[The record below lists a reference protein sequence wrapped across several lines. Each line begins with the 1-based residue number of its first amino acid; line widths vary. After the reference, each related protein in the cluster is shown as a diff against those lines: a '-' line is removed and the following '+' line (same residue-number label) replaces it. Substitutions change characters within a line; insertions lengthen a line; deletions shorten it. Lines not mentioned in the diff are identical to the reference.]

1 MSEASAAI
9 VEKVQKN
16 RIFKP
21 FFRADGNIWR
31 DRLVR
36 GGCVSLRV
44 VLLNW
49 IFFPDLGVILPI
61 FPENIENG
69 NNDISQ

>member
-1 MSEASAAI
+1 MAETSAAI
-9 VEKVQKN
+9 LEKVQKN
-16 RIFKP
+16 RIFGP

-31 DRLVR
+31 DLLVR

-44 VLLNW
+44 VLPCWEN
-49 IFFPDLGVILPI
+49 FPDFGVIFPI
-61 FPENIENG
+61 FPENFENG